1 MDIIFRP
8 ARAED
13 APQLGSVHSTA
24 WKETYTGLL
33 PSRLIQEK
41 TAEKCAAV
49 FAAQHCRN
57 IAVAISAKHIIGFCG
72 YGKPR
77 DNLIPQNQGEIYG
90 LYVLKEFHR
99 HKIGTELLRMA
110 ERNLITEGCQYVYL
124 WVLTSNINA
133 KDFYRLFGFRHT
145 GIEKKIGDTQL
156 IEELLVHQLFS

>member
-13 APQLGSVHSTA
+13 APQLGSVHSTT

-57 IAVAISAKHIIGFCG
+57 IAVGISAKHIIGFCG

-99 HKIGTELLRMA
+99 HKIGTKLLRMA
-110 ERNLITEGCQYVYL
+110 KET
-124 WVLTSNINA
+124 
-133 KDFYRLFGFRHT
+133 
-145 GIEKKIGDTQL
+145 
-156 IEELLVHQLFS
+156 